1 MMDIGWTDSFKKKEW
16 GDGIQ
21 INSKPDRAHSIK
33 LQ

>member
-1 MMDIGWTDSFKKKEW
+1 MDIGWTDSFKKKEEW